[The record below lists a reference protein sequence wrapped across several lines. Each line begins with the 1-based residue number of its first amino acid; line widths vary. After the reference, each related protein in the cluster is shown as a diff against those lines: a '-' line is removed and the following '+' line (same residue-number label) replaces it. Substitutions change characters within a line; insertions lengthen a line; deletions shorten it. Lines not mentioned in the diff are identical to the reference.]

1 MAARKLQFTFGWFAF
16 VAWFAVSAATAQ
28 VLSSVAETSTL
39 DYTPLGSGHFYS
51 FISPNLGISD
61 ASGPRLVFRAD
72 AKLGKADGG
81 PLSQRGIFVDDPADP
96 GSGALLVEQGGM
108 SPDGTA
114 YSQLRNQP
122 FVDVPSVNSLSE
134 AVWLARTRLGSQG
147 LFRGYDEF
155 SAATVALVGDD
166 AGLSGETIV
175 QVYSPKILDN
185 GDVVFAAS
193 LRGGVRRAGYF
204 ICDSFN
210 ADCSIFGTGSHTP
223 LVVPGDLV
231 DSGNEICQ
239 LNRTVAASAYG
250 IAFTAITSP
259 SCGSG
264 VSTSQGVF
272 RMQYGGLIETIA
284 ESGGPAEPLA
294 SGGVYGRLARNVS
307 EVAISDEGHVAFRTQ
322 LKGPIRGNAV
332 YMCNA
337 TTCPS
342 IDLPTLVVREGQVAP
357 NGGTFRSFSR
367 PSVNDFGDVAFQ
379 AIVRGGPGQ
388 GIYQWIDSGGSGVV
402 EAIAERGDPIDTL
415 GGFLASIIQVRHTP
429 VMSPMGRVA
438 FLATLRVSTGK
449 RAVAILVYE

>member
-1 MAARKLQFTFGWFAF
+1 MSARNSRFTWGCCAF
-16 VAWFAVSAATAQ
+16 IAWFAASAATAQ
-28 VLSSVAETSTL
+28 VLSSVAETRTVG
-39 DYTPLGSGHFYS
+39 YTPLGSGHFYS

-61 ASGPRLVFRAD
+61 AFGAGLVFRAD
-72 AKLGKADGG
+72 AKLGKEDGG
-81 PLSQRGIFVDDPADP
+81 PLNQRGIFVDDPADP

-122 FVDVPSVNSLSE
+122 FVDVPSVNSLGE

-166 AGLSGETIV
+166 AGLSGEKIA
-175 QVYSPKILDN
+175 QVYAPTILDT
-185 GDVVFAAS
+185 GDVVFAAT

-204 ICDSFN
+204 ICDSFS
-210 ADCSIFGTGSHTP
+210 ADCSLFGTGVHTP

-264 VSTSQGVF
+264 ASTSQGVF
-272 RMQYGGLIETIA
+272 RMPYGGVIETIA
-284 ESGGPAEPLA
+284 ESGGAAEPLA
-294 SGGVYGRLARNVS
+294 FGSVYGRLARNVS
-307 EVAISDEGHVAFRTQ
+307 EVAISDDGHVAFRTQ
-322 LKGPIRGNAV
+322 IKGPVRGNAV

-342 IDLPTLVVREGQVAP
+342 IDLPALVVREGQAAP
-357 NGGTFRSFSR
+357 NGGNFRSFSR
-367 PSVNDFGDVAFQ
+367 PSVNNFGDVAFQ
-379 AIVRGGPGQ
+379 AVVRGGPGQ
-388 GIYQWIDSGGSGVV
+388 GIYLWRDPGGPGAVDV
-402 EAIAERGDPIDTL
+402 IAERGDPIDTL
-415 GGFLASIIQVRHTP
+415 EGFLASIIQLRHTP
-429 VMSPMGRVA
+429 VMSPSGRVA

-449 RAVAILVYE
+449 RPVAILVYE